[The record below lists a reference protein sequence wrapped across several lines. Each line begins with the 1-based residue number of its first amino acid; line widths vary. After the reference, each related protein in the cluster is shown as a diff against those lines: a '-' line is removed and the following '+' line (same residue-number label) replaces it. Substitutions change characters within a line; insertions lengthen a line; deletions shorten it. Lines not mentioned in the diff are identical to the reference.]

1 VAASR
6 LQKGDHVSVLV
17 IGGAGY
23 IGSHAARALRR
34 HGYDVLIYDN
44 LSTGYPELAEG
55 FEMVVGEVADT
66 PKLAAAMKRVDAVM
80 HFAANSL
87 VPESVKNPRKYYR
100 NNVECGLNMLHTAMD
115 SGLNKIIF
123 SSTCSVYGAPEESPI
138 REQTQKQPC
147 NPYGVTKL
155 LVENAM
161 EAYDQAYG
169 LRYVALR
176 YFNAAGAD
184 ESGEIGELHRP
195 ETHLIPACLTAVA
208 GERDQLEIFGID
220 YPTPDGTCIRDYIHV
235 NDLAEAHV
243 LAYKYLESG
252 GKSEAMN
259 LATGRGSSVKEVV
272 AAVEEVTG
280 KPVPRKIVPRR
291 SGDPPTL
298 VADPARAQ
306 AVLGW
311 KAERSL
317 KDMVS
322 TAWNW
327 MHTGRE
333 RLLKTVTVH
342 QH

>member
-1 VAASR
+1 M
-6 LQKGDHVSVLV
+6 SVLV

-23 IGSHAARALRR
+23 IGSHAARSLRR

-66 PKLAAAMKRVDAVM
+66 AKLASAMKRVDAVM

-87 VPESVKNPRKYYR
+87 VPESVKNPRKYYH
-100 NNVECGLNMLHTAMD
+100 NNVEGSLNMLHTAMD
-115 SGLNKIIF
+115 SGVKNIIF
-123 SSTCSVYGAPEESPI
+123 SSTCSVYGAPKESPI
-138 REQTQKQPC
+138 REETMKQPC
-147 NPYGVTKL
+147 NPYGITKL

-161 EAYDQAYG
+161 EAYQQAYG

-195 ETHLIPACLTAVA
+195 ETHLIPACLTAIL
-208 GERDQLEIFGID
+208 GEREQLEVFGTD

-243 LAYKYLESG
+243 LALKYLEKG
-252 GKSEAMN
+252 GKPDSMN
-259 LATGRGSSVKEVV
+259 LATGRGSSVKEVIT
-272 AAVEEVTG
+272 AVEEVTG
-280 KPVPRKIVPRR
+280 KQVPRKIVPRR
-291 SGDPPTL
+291 SGDPPSL
-298 VADPARAQ
+298 VADPAKA
-306 AVLGW
+306 AKLLGW
-311 KAERSL
+311 KPQRSL
-317 KDMVS
+317 HDMVK
-322 TAWNW
+322 TAWHW

-333 RLLKTVTVH
+333 RLMKSVAVK
-342 QH
+342 QCG